1 MLSSI
6 HPLGERARHNNWL
19 LTVSAFTIG
28 SAVIGALIGSVLGF
42 IGSLAFGS
50 VGTNA
55 LLELTAVAVLVTGV
69 LDVARISPIGP
80 QRQVNES
87 WIGHYRGW
95 VYGIAFGAELGA
107 GVATF
112 VVTWLVFAV
121 FTAELLTA
129 APWQGAIIGAV
140 FGFGRSLALWAAGW
154 IDRPSRLTQFHEA
167 MAGLGLPLHRVA
179 AFGMALFGVAAA
191 IGALS

>member
-6 HPLGERARHNNWL
+6 HPLGERARHNHWL
-19 LTVSAFTIG
+19 LTVSAFTVG
-28 SAVIGALIGSVLGF
+28 SVVIGALIGWGLGLIGVLA
-42 IGSLAFGS
+42 LGS
-50 VGTNA
+50 VGANG
-55 LLELTAVAVLVTGV
+55 LLELTAVAVLVAAV
-69 LDVARISPIGP
+69 LDVARITPIGP

-121 FTAELLTA
+121 FMAELLTA
-129 APWQGAIIGAV
+129 NPWQGALIGGV
-140 FGFGRSLALWAAGW
+140 FGLGRSLALWAAGW
-154 IDRPSRLTQFHEA
+154 IDRPSRLTRFHEA

-191 IGALS
+191 IGAFS